1 MRRII
6 GAAAI
11 LIVTAC
17 LVQADDA
24 ADKTAAHKKT
34 AEAAWVAAEAGEFS
48 HLETAHLLIY
58 APKEW
63 QKRLKDLGT
72 LLEKHYDQAKGA
84 LAFDDKKD
92 ALPAKATVF
101 IFANRDHF
109 GAFVR
114 RVEKRR
120 LESDDTA
127 SYDASDD
134 ALRVAVG
141 PPRSKTDLNAEGQ
154 AGEQLAELLLARK
167 AGLKT
172 ILPGW
177 LVEGFGRATYYHAVG
192 GAKTTADR
200 QKAAAWTAK
209 VYAKD
214 VWTGAVDTEMA
225 PALQGGMA
233 DYLAYGPGSGKFS
246 ALLKGF
252 TPEENIEKKTT
263 EQALDAAGFTADQ
276 LERAWKNWSQ
286 RAK

>member
-6 GAAAI
+6 GAATI
-11 LIVTAC
+11 MIWTAC
-17 LVQADDA
+17 LVHADDA
-24 ADKTAAHKKT
+24 ADKTSARKKT
-34 AEAAWVAAEAGEFS
+34 AEAAWTAAEAGDFS
-48 HLETAHLLIY
+48 HLETTHLLIY
-58 APKEW
+58 APKDW

-84 LAFDDKKD
+84 LAFDNKKD
-92 ALPAKATVF
+92 AMPAKATVF
-101 IFANRDHF
+101 LFANREHF

-120 LESDDTA
+120 LESGDTA

-134 ALRVAVG
+134 ALHVAVG
-141 PPRSKTDLNAEGQ
+141 PPRSKTDLNTEGQ

-177 LVEGFGRATYYHAVG
+177 LVEGFGRATYYHALG

-200 QKAAAWTAK
+200 QKAAAWSAK

-214 VWTGAVDTEMA
+214 VWTGAVDAEAA
-225 PALQGGMA
+225 PALQGSMT
-233 DYLAYGPGSGKFS
+233 DYLAYGPGSSKFS
-246 ALLKGF
+246 AFLKGF
-252 TPEENIEKKTT
+252 LPEDNVEKKTT
-263 EQALDAAGFTADQ
+263 EQALDSAGFTVDQ
-276 LERAWKNWSQ
+276 LERAWKSWTQ